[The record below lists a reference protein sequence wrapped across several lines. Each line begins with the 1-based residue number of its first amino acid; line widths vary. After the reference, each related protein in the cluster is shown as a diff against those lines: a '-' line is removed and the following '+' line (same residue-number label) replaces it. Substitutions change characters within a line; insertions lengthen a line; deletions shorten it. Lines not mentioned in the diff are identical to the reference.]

1 MAKDF
6 KIIDILDA
14 VDSIYEIERKKE
26 STLKIKNNFANI
38 DGILPNVDHSK
49 SNKSDI
55 LVLDQMIE

>member
-26 STLKIKNNFANI
+26 SALKIKNNFANI